1 MQRTRSR
8 VQKVFLT
15 DAGHA
20 KLCKG
25 RDPMAARPVGNQL
38 LELDMTENTKKRTV
52 YLWSRGN
59 KSAENRKS
67 SKLG

>member
-1 MQRTRSR
+1 MQRTLSR

-20 KLCKG
+20 ELCKG

-38 LELDMTENTKKRTV
+38 LELDMTENTKKRNV
-52 YLWSRGN
+52 
-59 KSAENRKS
+59 
-67 SKLG
+67 